1 MKLTETFTPEQC
13 REAMELLGGIIE
25 WDVRGLDL
33 RYALW
38 TDPDWEFQLGNAEWT
53 DQKAY
58 PLGQEPAACIIQVA
72 AEQVVREDARRRGC
86 VLIPTHGHYSS
97 VSADGGWVVMGTV
110 YPTYLAALLAALRA
124 VAKESKDATD

>member
-1 MKLTETFTPEQC
+1 MKLETMTPEQA

-38 TDPDWEFQLGNAEWT
+38 TDPDWEFQMGNAEWT

-58 PLGQEPAACIIQVA
+58 PLGQEAAACIIQVA
-72 AEQVVREDARRRGC
+72 AEQVVRDTPWEPGRC
-86 VLIPTHGHYSS
+86 CCPPTSTC
-97 VSADGGWVVMGTV
+97 GWYVGKTE
-110 YPTYLAALLAALRA
+110 YPTYHAALLAALRA
-124 VAKESKDATD
+124 VVKEITDERV